1 MPEEPIVL
9 LQLDSARAGQGSKY
23 RRSISRFNERFF
35 GRGLSVRVFEIA
47 TRHHGQS
54 GRMSFLDNDVRWPVK
69 SDAAICD
76 QMVRLFWTTIC
87 IFWTA
92 IYGFVL
98 WDRN

>member
-1 MPEEPIVL
+1 MVL
-9 LQLDSARAGQGSKY
+9 TAGGPRLRLLADGPSQNAATGS
-23 RRSISRFNERFF
+23 RRE
-35 GRGLSVRVFEIA
+35 SVRVFEIA

-54 GRMSFLDNDVRWPVK
+54 GRMSFLDKRCTLASKNC
-69 SDAAICD
+69 AICG